1 MAIDFGRITSGNV
14 SNTALHPREIF
25 TALPGKKEG
34 KYEYPRDVQAQVW
47 EHWFSRRS
55 EQDLV
60 IKMNTGSGKTVV
72 GLLILKSCLNEDKG
86 PAVYVV
92 PDTYLIKQVED
103 EAKDLGIEVTG
114 DVNSPRFLSGKAI
127 LVINIYKLVNGRS
140 AFGVG
145 DEGVKINIGS
155 IIIDDAHACLATV
168 EDQFILNIDIKN
180 NDAYQQIYGCF
191 KDSLHSQCEAIAS
204 EIENCDYGAR
214 MQVPFWSWQSK
225 VSDVTKI
232 LINYKDE
239 PWMKFVWPL
248 IKKSL
253 LLSRCVVG
261 ADKIEISPHCIPIDI
276 IASISNSCRR
286 IFMTATLANNSILSS
301 HFGVTEESINKAV
314 IPDTAGD
321 IGDRMILLPQVIN
334 PQITDDEIKKL
345 CKSISKGV
353 NVVVI
358 VPSDQRANSFW
369 GDAADLILSK
379 DNIYEGVTRLKRGK
393 VGLTVLV
400 NRYDGIDLP
409 KDACRLLVI
418 DGLPIF
424 RRQIDIVESSILMGT
439 SRKNSELA
447 QTIEQG
453 MGRGIRSSDDYCA
466 VFLMGRTLTG
476 QLSNGAI
483 SKFSPGTKAQM
494 KLSEEV
500 SDQNRNGDISK
511 IQEMI
516 MYCLHRNTDW
526 ISASK
531 GCLASLSYDVEET
544 PDLATIAQRKAYDF
558 ARINNYGSAVSRL
571 EKVANEI
578 SELPLRAYLKQCLAE
593 YINLYDPSEAQKI
606 LMSAAQDNSR
616 VTKPLQGIA
625 YHKIESDVMDQA
637 RLCGV
642 FLREKGEND
651 PNKIVIQINELLEL
665 LIFKPET
672 ATLFEEALKNIASY
686 LGFTSQRP
694 EDEFRKGPDVLW
706 GLGEL
711 KYLVIE
717 CKNGAVTDT
726 ISKTDCNQLNGS
738 GEWFTNTYDSTCK
751 FIPILIHPS
760 KKFEHAAS
768 PKSITRIIDEERL
781 ALLRQNVSRFINSL
795 CVVNKI
801 HDENFIREKLIF
813 HKLRAIDFEATYTI
827 SYSVK

>member
-1 MAIDFGRITSGNV
+1 MVGLFKPWST
-14 SNTALHPREIF
+14 
-25 TALPGKKEG
+25 
-34 KYEYPRDVQAQVW
+34 RDVQAQVW
-47 EHWFSRRS
+47 DHWFSRRS

-72 GLLILKSCLNEDKG
+72 GLLILKSCLNEGKG

-92 PDTYLIKQVED
+92 PDNYLIKQVTG
-103 EAKDLGIEVTG
+103 EAKDLGIEVTEE
-114 DVNSPRFLSGKAI
+114 VNSPRFLSGKAI
-127 LVINIYKLVNGRS
+127 LVINIYKLVNGLS
-140 AFGVG
+140 VFGVG
-145 DEGVKINIGS
+145 DEGVKIRIGS

-168 EDQFILNIDIKN
+168 EDQFILNVGIESV
-180 NDAYQQIYGCF
+180 AYGEIYSCF
-191 KDSLHSQCEAIAS
+191 KDSLHSQCEAKAS
-204 EIENCDYGAR
+204 EIENRDRDAR

-225 VSDVTKI
+225 ISDVIKI
-232 LINYKDE
+232 LIKYKDE
-239 PWMKFVWPL
+239 KWMRFIWPL
-248 IKKSL
+248 VKESPH
-253 LLSRCVVG
+253 LSRCVIS
-261 ADKIEISPHCIPIDI
+261 AEKIEISPHCIPIHMI
-276 IASISNSCRR
+276 PSISNAQRK

-334 PQITDDEIKKL
+334 PKLTDEEIRKL
-345 CKSISKGV
+345 CKSISQDV

-358 VPSDQRANSFW
+358 VPSEQRANSFW
-369 GDAADLILSK
+369 KDVADLILSK
-379 DNIYEGVTRLKRGK
+379 DNIYEGVARLKREK

-439 SRKNSELA
+439 SRKASELA

-476 QLSNGAI
+476 QLSNGATD
-483 SKFSPGTKAQM
+483 KFSPGTKAQM
-494 KLSEEV
+494 RLSEEI
-500 SDQNRNGDISK
+500 SDQNKNGDISE
-511 IQEMI
+511 IREMI

-544 PDLATIAQRKAYDF
+544 SDLATITQRKAYDL
-558 ARINNYGSAVSRL
+558 ARINNYSSAVSGL
-571 EKVANEI
+571 EKVANAI
-578 SELPLRAYLKQCLAE
+578 SEKPLRAYLKQCLAE
-593 YINLYDPSEAQKI
+593 YTNLYDQSEAQKI

-625 YHKIESDVMDQA
+625 YHKIESEAMDQA
-637 RLCGV
+637 RSCGN
-642 FLREKGEND
+642 FLRTRGDD

-665 LIFKPET
+665 LVFKPET
-672 ATLFEEALKNIASY
+672 ASSFEEALKNIAFY
-686 LGFTSQRP
+686 LGFIGQRP
-694 EDEFRKGPDVLW
+694 EDEFHKGPDVLW

-717 CKNGAVTDT
+717 CKNGAITET
-726 ISKTDCNQLNGS
+726 ICKADCNQLNGS
-738 GEWFTNTYDSTCK
+738 GEWFVNTYDPTCEYT
-751 FIPILIHPS
+751 PILIHRS
-760 KKFEHAAS
+760 NKFDNAAS
-768 PKSITRIIDEERL
+768 PKSITRIVNEEKL
-781 ALLRQNVSRFINSL
+781 ASLRTNISDFINSV
-795 CVVNKI
+795 CVINHI
-801 HDENFIREKLIF
+801 YDDNFIREKLAF
-813 HKLRAIDFEATYTI
+813 YKLRAIDFQASYTV
-827 SYSVK
+827 SYSVR